1 MSAVNCSGAA
11 GHSTSATRETDF
23 RLREALSLLRSA
35 ADVAGSGEILKDFP
49 VHRNGRI
56 RPNLESMFRVLSGMY
71 FPGKQDRISGSAR
84 VSHSV
89 IMWDTLKY
97 SLLSTEIAARCGRTS
112 LTPNYSLNDLYKEL
126 SSSSG
131 FILSLLLKIV
141 QSTRSKNSLTVF
153 LRLRGIQLF
162 AESVCS
168 GVSLDEFPSQIYRR
182 GGTIVISM
190 QFLESIEF
198 YSLCF
203 SATEYVLIILAFVFP
218 GFTFVQILLQWI
230 FAEYQ

>member
-1 MSAVNCSGAA
+1 MVSTVNWSDAT

-23 RLREALSLLRSA
+23 RLREAFSLLRSA
-35 ADVAGSGEILKDFP
+35 ADVAGRGEILKDIP
-49 VHRNGRI
+49 VHQNGRI

-84 VSHSV
+84 VSHSM

-112 LTPNYSLNDLYKEL
+112 LTPNYGLNGLYKEL
-126 SSSSG
+126 NSSSG

-168 GVSLDEFPSQIYRR
+168 GVSLDEFPSEIYRQ
-182 GGTIVISM
+182 GGTVSISM
-190 QFLESIEF
+190 EFLDSFDF
-198 YSLCF
+198 YL
-203 SATEYVLIILAFVFP
+203 YVSVPLIMFYLYWLLFFHDLP
-218 GFTFVQILLQWI
+218 SFRFCCTGFFRI
-230 FAEYQ
+230 